1 MPKSYPL
8 PTINEISHQIDMLLQ
23 TEPVL
28 TRQRVKKGKYF
39 YRELAAAFR
48 EEVSIHRLDSL
59 LQLVSLECAAGA
71 SASRCRQW
79 FACMGALA
87 AQPQEGSLLPSQP
100 VEAVIYFAL
109 AGIFEQT
116 LYEPWPADIPTLQTA
131 DRVIYALM
139 TGKLVS
145 IEESNLHDSP
155 YWLGLYK
162 AIRNQSVSDTQKAIL
177 QLADSWLHEYKQTDT
192 LDFDPYRYP
201 FFEPDCNAALA
212 LLLYRERMRIELPT
226 EKYKRFYVAALL
238 AD

>member
-8 PTINEISHQIDMLLQ
+8 PTISEISNQIDMLLQ
-23 TEPVL
+23 THPVL
-28 TRQRVKKGKYF
+28 AHQRVKKGKYF

-48 EEVSIHRLDSL
+48 KEVSIHRLDSL

-71 SASRCRQW
+71 SASRCREW

-87 AQPQEGSLLPSQP
+87 AQPKEGSLLPSQP

-109 AGIFEQT
+109 AGIFDQT
-116 LYEPWPADIPTLQTA
+116 LYKYWPEDIFTLQTA
-131 DRVIYALM
+131 ARVMYALT
-139 TGKLVS
+139 TGKPVS

-162 AIRNQSVSDTQKAIL
+162 TIRNQSVSDTQKAVL
-177 QLADSWLHEYKQTDT
+177 QLADHWLHEYKQTDT

-201 FFEPDCNAALA
+201 CFEPDCNAALA
-212 LLLYRERMRIELPT
+212 FILYQERMQIELPT